1 MRYISTMSA
10 SDLTVLGS
18 GFFWGS
24 FRVLLDSFGVSGFSL
39 AARFPCLQDTLTNV
53 PGKRKTF
60 ETEKQHESEICM
72 ATEMEMGGVR
82 SSQEKEKK
90 KTTAITTPLQFYG
103 ALSCSARKL
112 NKKKRKESP
121 IVTKVRTSLPQTL
134 AGRWLCPTEMRV

>member
-24 FRVLLDSFGVSGFSL
+24 FRVLLDSFGVSGFSW
-39 AARFPCLQDTLTNV
+39 AAQFPCLQDTLTNV

-82 SSQEKEKK
+82 SSQEKKQRSQLHCSFMVHCL
-90 KTTAITTPLQFYG
+90 A
-103 ALSCSARKL
+103 AL
-112 NKKKRKESP
+112 ES
-121 IVTKVRTSLPQTL
+121 
-134 AGRWLCPTEMRV
+134 

>member
-1 MRYISTMSA
+1 MSA

-24 FRVLLDSFGVSGFSL
+24 FRVLLDSFGVSGFSW
-39 AARFPCLQDTLTNV
+39 AAQFPCLQDTLTNV

-82 SSQEKEKK
+82 SSQEKK
-90 KTTAITTPLQFYG
+90 TAITTPLQFYG

-112 NKKKRKESP
+112 NKKKKKGIANCNKSQNKFATNSGR
-121 IVTKVRTSLPQTL
+121 SLAL
-134 AGRWLCPTEMRV
+134 AHRDARVMEL